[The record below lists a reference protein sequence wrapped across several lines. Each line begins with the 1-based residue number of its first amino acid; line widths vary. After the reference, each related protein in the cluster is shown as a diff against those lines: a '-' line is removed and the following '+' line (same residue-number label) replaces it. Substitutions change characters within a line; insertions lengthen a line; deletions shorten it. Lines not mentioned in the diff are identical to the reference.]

1 MVKSIFQLFFIPGP
15 QNPVPQ
21 QHRRAHIDH
30 PSEFSYHPGV
40 NNNRHRGRSPQG
52 FDQYPPR
59 PQHDHFYGHPGSHYG
74 HYGGY
79 QGYRGGPP
87 MGDYRGEPRGYY
99 EDFYYGGR
107 GYGGHSYG
115 GPNHQRNGPNYQE
128 HQMTMSGGV
137 PTVQFELIYF
147 RTDF

>member
-1 MVKSIFQLFFIPGP
+1 
-15 QNPVPQ
+15 
-21 QHRRAHIDH
+21 
-30 PSEFSYHPGV
+30 
-40 NNNRHRGRSPQG
+40 
-52 FDQYPPR
+52 
-59 PQHDHFYGHPGSHYG
+59 
-74 HYGGY
+74 
-79 QGYRGGPP
+79 

-99 EDFYYGGR
+99 EDMYYGGR

-147 RTDF
+147 KTRVLSFVISSIQFKLFYLASTVLENV